1 MVKVIANRIFLD
13 PEKNIYWIKLSKGI
27 HDYKELLENL
37 KEYAELFYVL
47 LDEENN
53 YYIVKLI
60 PKDESLKEEEIEE
73 FLWLLSPSSIKGDLP
88 ST

>member
-13 PEKNIYWIKLSKGI
+13 SEKRIYQIKLSKSI
-27 HDYKELLENL
+27 HNYKNLLENL

-47 LDEENN
+47 LDEEGK
-53 YYIVKLI
+53 YYIVRLI
-60 PKDESLKEEEIEE
+60 PRDEGLREEEIEE
-73 FLWLLSPSSIKGDLP
+73 FLWLLSPSSIEGDSP

>member
-13 PEKNIYWIKLSKGI
+13 PERKIYCIKLSKSI
-27 HDYKELLENL
+27 HDYKEILENL

-47 LDEENN
+47 LDEEDK
-53 YYIVKLI
+53 YYVVRLI

-73 FLWLLSPSSIKGDLP
+73 FLWLLSPSSIKSDFS

>member
-13 PEKNIYWIKLSKGI
+13 SERKIYWIKLSKGI

-73 FLWLLSPSSIKGDLP
+73 FLWLLSPSSIKNDP
-88 ST
+88 SST